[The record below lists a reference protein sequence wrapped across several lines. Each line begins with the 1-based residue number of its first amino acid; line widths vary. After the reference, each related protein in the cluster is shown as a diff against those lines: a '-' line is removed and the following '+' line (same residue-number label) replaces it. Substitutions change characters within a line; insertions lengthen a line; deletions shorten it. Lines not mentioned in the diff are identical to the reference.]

1 MSSTIALP
9 LACAILG
16 PFVEAMANILDK
28 YVISHRVR
36 RPSSFAVV
44 GGVVNLV
51 FGLSLM
57 AFLDWGAVSSF
68 GDILFPIIAGIIFGS
83 QYLIYYHLLGEEDVS
98 NVIGMIYVYPI
109 IVAILSF
116 LFLGERFPWITYAG
130 IVLVLIGGVLLST
143 NISSL
148 KRGFMVWLMAL
159 MVLLVALH
167 EFFIK
172 VATNNLPALN
182 GLAVG
187 LIAIGL
193 TLCLGMLHRPTRE
206 GVGDEWCNL
215 KWAVFGEI
223 LGLAGLA
230 AIYLAMAGLPAT
242 IVSTIGAIQPLILL
256 FLEKGIHATGVNLC
270 RDVRLLNRLVPI
282 SLMVLGIVLMGESA

>member
-1 MSSTIALP
+1 MSTAIALP

-16 PFVEAMANILDK
+16 PFFEAMMNIVDK
-28 YVISHRVR
+28 YAISHRVK
-36 RPSSFAVV
+36 RPSSFAVIE
-44 GGVVNLV
+44 GVVNIS

-57 AFLDWGAVSSF
+57 AFLDWSAVSSF
-68 GDILFPIIAGIIFGS
+68 GDILFPVIAGIIFGS
-83 QYLIYYHLLGEEDVS
+83 QFLIYYNLLGEEDVS

-109 IVAILSF
+109 IVAILSY

-130 IVLVLIGGVLLST
+130 VVLVLVGGVLLST

-148 KRGFMVWLMAL
+148 KRGFIVWLMAL
-159 MVLLVALH
+159 MILLVALH

-172 VATNNLPALN
+172 VATNSLPAMN

-193 TLCLGMLHRPTRE
+193 TLCLGLLHRPTRK
-206 GVGDEWCNL
+206 GVGYEWRNL
-215 KWAVFGEI
+215 KWAVCGES
-223 LGLAGLA
+223 LALAGLA

-242 IVSTIGAIQPLILL
+242 IVSTIGATQPLILL
-256 FLEKGIHATGVNLC
+256 FLEKGFHASGVNIC